1 MPPGEWDQGLPEGE
15 KCVPPGEWDGERRR
29 DAYSLKNWTWYR
41 GCHCGA
47 AGGCSVFLELAVK
60 DFCAFAAVCGY
71 KLAKSQVCLRLT
83 GGPVYLSHRPGL
95 PPAAGRTWAS
105 VSAEVSRVREWQ
117 GNLTVV
123 NVGSSLSG
131 TDLPSFPL
139 TPSLK

>member
-60 DFCAFAAVCGY
+60 DFCAFVAVCGY

-83 GGPVYLSHRPGL
+83 GGPVYLSHRPR
-95 PPAAGRTWAS
+95 PP
-105 VSAEVSRVREWQ
+105 SRRKK
-117 GNLTVV
+117 
-123 NVGSSLSG
+123 
-131 TDLPSFPL
+131 DLGECFG
-139 TPSLK
+139 